1 MTAQLA
7 SALAYDAFM
16 GRWSKVVARDFLAWL
31 SVPPHSRWLDVG
43 CGTGAL
49 TSAILQSASPSEVWG
64 IDPSEEYVSYA
75 RAIQPKERCHLL
87 VADAQALPH
96 EFSGFDATVSGL
108 ALNLVPDPIAAVAEM
123 IRVTRPDG
131 LVGAYVWDFAD
142 GMELLRYLWDAATKL
157 DPQAE
162 ELDQGK
168 CFPICH
174 PDRLR
179 VLFTEAGVRAIQVR
193 PLEVPTI
200 FRDFDDYWTPL
211 LSGHG
216 RAPGYVMSL
225 SADQRSRLRESIQ
238 EDLPTHSDGSIHL
251 TARAWAVRGMKG
263 GTGSIEAD

>member
-1 MTAQLA
+1 MTAGS

-16 GRWSKVVARDFLAWL
+16 GRWSKLVAHDFLAWL

-49 TSAILQSASPSEVWG
+49 VSAILQSASPSEVWG
-64 IDPSEEYVSYA
+64 IDPSEEYITYA
-75 RAIQPKERCHLL
+75 RTKLPQNRCHLL
-87 VADAQALPH
+87 VADAQALPP

-123 IRVTRPDG
+123 MRVTCQDG
-131 LVGAYVWDFAD
+131 LVAAYVWDFAS
-142 GMELLRYLWDAATKL
+142 GMQLLRYLWDAAIKL
-157 DPQAE
+157 DPAAE

-179 VLFTEAGVRAIQVR
+179 VLFTEAGVSAVEVRA
-193 PLEVPTI
+193 LEVPTI
-200 FRDFDDYWTPL
+200 FRDLDDYWTPL
-211 LSGHG
+211 LTGHG

-225 SADQRSRLRESIQ
+225 GAEQRSRLRDGIQ
-238 EDLPTHSDGSIHL
+238 EVLPTHPDGSIHL
-251 TARAWAVRGMKG
+251 TARAWAVRGTK
-263 GTGSIEAD
+263 S